1 MCREALYSRFG
12 INCTKHPVDLFVM
25 SFRCSGVAKVVYSS
39 FVVGEYHGGTAMG
52 GKFISYC
59 RPASFVTVLYER
71 QFNLREKMIGKN
83 RDKEMRCR
91 FFFPAGDRWA
101 SVRGRS

>member
-1 MCREALYSRFG
+1 M
-12 INCTKHPVDLFVM
+12 
-25 SFRCSGVAKVVYSS
+25 VYSS

-71 QFNLREKMIGKN
+71 QFNLREKTIGKN

-91 FFFPAGDRWA
+91 FSSQLVIDGPQSEVALEIRPTALD
-101 SVRGRS
+101 S